1 VNACKCFG
9 RSDRVRHNSF
19 ISYLSISYI
28 VLLLALPQRH
38 LKHVHF
44 VTCSSLGCFCVTF
57 GLFFG
62 HFLEF
67 LSGCGDTLMIELYI
81 VYLASSVCQF
91 DLIS

>member
-44 VTCSSLGCFCVTF
+44 
-57 GLFFG
+57 
-62 HFLEF
+62 LEF